1 MRRGETGRY
10 DVTAVGGEQVRAFIP
25 QPLPPPPALSFQGR
39 LQLALEA
46 AVLAI
51 GRLDG
56 VATLLPDKTLF
67 LYTYVRK
74 EAVLSSQI
82 EGTQSSL

>member
-1 MRRGETGRY
+1 MRRGETRKY

-25 QPLPPPPALSFQGR
+25 DPLPPVPALAFEGGIQP
-39 LQLALEA
+39 ALEA
-46 AVLAI
+46 AILAI

-56 VATLLPDKTLF
+56 VTALLPDKALF

-74 EAVLSSQI
+74 EAVLSS
-82 EGTQSSL
+82 